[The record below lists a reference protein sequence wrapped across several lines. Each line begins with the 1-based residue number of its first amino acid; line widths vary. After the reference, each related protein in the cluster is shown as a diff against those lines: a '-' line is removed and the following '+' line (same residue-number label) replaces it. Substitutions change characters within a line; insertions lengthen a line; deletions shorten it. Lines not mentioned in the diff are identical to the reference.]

1 MRKILFWV
9 ATNKY
14 LHLFLG
20 VMIILG
26 GVNEVW
32 ETIEEDLLAANLR
45 GSHGAAMLGAI
56 HCLRSLSEFV
66 EAADAFKEGAE

>member
-1 MRKILFWV
+1 
-9 ATNKY
+9 
-14 LHLFLG
+14 
-20 VMIILG
+20 MIILG